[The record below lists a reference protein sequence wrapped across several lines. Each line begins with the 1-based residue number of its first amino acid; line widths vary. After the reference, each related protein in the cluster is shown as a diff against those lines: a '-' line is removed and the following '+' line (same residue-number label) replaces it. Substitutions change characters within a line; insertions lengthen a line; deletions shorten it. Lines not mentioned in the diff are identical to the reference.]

1 MKGTMYVKHS
11 ARWVV
16 AVSAMCVV
24 IALAFTT
31 CAAETVKIMLPG
43 PSTAFAPLY
52 HAKAAGYFTD
62 EGLDV
67 EILMG
72 TGAAGIQ
79 GLIAR
84 DVDFLLT
91 PGTFQ
96 IQAYERGQRLVAV
109 MSVLTRTHINVV
121 MHRDVAKVRGI
132 TDKSPLLEKLRA
144 LKGLKVSGVAPGGIS
159 HQMLVYCLLK
169 AGLDPGNDVEIV
181 GLGAAP
187 TLLAALEQRQI
198 DAFATGTPTP
208 EAAVARGFGLMILDN
223 AAGEDPD
230 FGEFMGQVM
239 VASRETLRQ
248 RPELVRKTVRALL
261 KSSAWMLDRPAE
273 EVVPILKP
281 ALGRLDEQVVLAGV
295 RKTRAS
301 LPRDGR
307 ITRRAVEST
316 QEFLRKVG
324 ALKAMVAY
332 DELVSNEFLP
342 R

>member
-1 MKGTMYVKHS
+1 MKHTASWIVRTLIVAILIVPASFRTASS
-11 ARWVV
+11 AERIKV
-16 AVSAMCVV
+16 
-24 IALAFTT
+24 
-31 CAAETVKIMLPG
+31 MLPG
-43 PSTAFAPLY
+43 PSTAFAPVY
-52 HAKAAGYFTD
+52 HAKAAGYFID

-67 EILMG
+67 EVVIA
-72 TGAAGIQ
+72 TGSVGIQ
-79 GLIAR
+79 ALIAR
-84 DVDFLLT
+84 DVHFMLT

-109 MSVLTRTHINVV
+109 MSILTHTHINVV
-121 MHRDVAKVRGI
+121 MHKEVARAKGI
-132 TDKSPLLEKLRA
+132 TDKSPLVEKLRA

-169 AGLDPGNDVEIV
+169 AGLDPQSDVEIV

-208 EAAVARGFGLMILDN
+208 EAAVARGFGVMVLDN

-230 FGEFMGQVM
+230 FGEFMGQVLI
-239 VASRETLRQ
+239 ASRETLKQ
-248 RPELVRKTVRALL
+248 RPELVRRIVRALL
-261 KSSAWMLDRPAE
+261 KSTAWVLDHPAE
-273 EVVPILKP
+273 QAVPILTP
-281 ALGRLDEQVVLAGV
+281 ALGRLDEQVILTGL
-295 RKTRAS
+295 RKTRVS

-307 ITRRAVEST
+307 ITERAVTLT

-324 ALKAMVAY
+324 ALKTAIPY
-332 DELVSNEFLP
+332 DELVSNDFLP